1 MPWWGVEGLTGV
13 ELVMSVHPAYQSMLL
28 QDGVPREM
36 AIDRPVPAD
45 VIERLRTL
53 PEFVRAYEPDGM
65 AVEGFLTFGATQKT
79 ASQFSCMG
87 WVATEN
93 LCL

>member
-1 MPWWGVEGLTGV
+1 
-13 ELVMSVHPAYQSMLL
+13 MSVHPTYQAMLL

-45 VIERLRTL
+45 VIERLGTL

-65 AVEGFLTFGATQKT
+65 VVEDFLTFGATQKT
-79 ASQFSCMG
+79 ASQFSSMG

-93 LCL
+93 L